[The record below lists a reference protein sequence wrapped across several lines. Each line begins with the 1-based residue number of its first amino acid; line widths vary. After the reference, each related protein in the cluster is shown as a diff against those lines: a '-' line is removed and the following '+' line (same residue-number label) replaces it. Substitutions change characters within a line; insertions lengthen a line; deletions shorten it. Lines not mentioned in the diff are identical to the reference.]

1 MYVVYGCT
9 SFSEVPSNSAISIVD
24 SVVGGIGNGFNG
36 ARHVDNVSRNRILC
50 IVYLESFRTIDY
62 NFFFL
67 MRIFMKIIKSILFIR
82 RLRIVISYLKETNY
96 KNLLF
101 KIVIAYLYYLSKLT
115 IFNF

>member
-1 MYVVYGCT
+1 
-9 SFSEVPSNSAISIVD
+9 
-24 SVVGGIGNGFNG
+24 
-36 ARHVDNVSRNRILC
+36 
-50 IVYLESFRTIDY
+50 
-62 NFFFL
+62 
-67 MRIFMKIIKSILFIR
+67 MKIIKSILFIR